1 MLQDIIKLVVDNG
14 IAVACFIAFI
24 YFIFIDKK
32 ESNDLF
38 RSTNEVLKQI
48 NETLVKMQVNLQQLN
63 DRVDK
68 LEKAEIRKD

>member
-1 MLQDIIKLVVDNG
+1 MQDIIKLVVDNG